1 MADASSPQTAAVYT
15 TDADGFITLYNE
27 AAVSLWGREPEIGKD
42 RWCGSH
48 RLYRPDG
55 APLSLDASPLAVA
68 LKEGRAIQGVELIIE
83 RPDGTRRHVL
93 AQPELI
99 RDSAGKVVGA
109 INIFADMTSQ
119 TRMELLVAGQQR
131 ALQLAVHGAALG
143 DVLEVLTRTI
153 ETHLADGVIAS
164 VLTLDRDGI
173 HLRYGAAPN
182 LPEPYNRAIDGVAI
196 GPSAG
201 SCGTAAFRNDTVI
214 VEDIA
219 TDPLWAGFRTV
230 ALDHDLRACWSMPIR
245 SSQQEV
251 LGTFALYYK
260 QVRNPRPQDRE
271 VVELLAHTA
280 AVIIERDREGRE
292 RREAEQALRESEQRF
307 RHMADHAPVMVWVTE
322 PDGQCSF
329 VSKSWYEFTGQD
341 IGTGLGNGWIAAL
354 HPDDREP
361 VHRVFASANSRREP
375 FRLEFRLTRHDG
387 VACWALVAA
396 APRLAPDGQFLGFI
410 GSVLDIAE
418 RKQAEE
424 ALRQS
429 EERFRIATQTG
440 KVGVWDWDIV
450 ANRVLWT
457 DSLYGIHGVSPD
469 AFPATLEGFTALI
482 HPDDR
487 ERVTRAV
494 EHSLQDDVPYELEF
508 RAVRPNGDVI
518 WLFTNAVVLRDG
530 GKPVRMLGATLDI
543 TRRKCAETALR
554 ESEAHYRTLMEQ
566 AHDSIFVC
574 DGDGRFLMAN
584 SAGSRLLGYSSEE
597 LLQVRVR
604 DTYLESEVDAS
615 ERRLHEVA
623 AGHSLRFER
632 IMVRKDRSTFEADIS
647 LTRLPN
653 GQVYAMVRDITDRK
667 RAEDG
672 IRTRTENMRL
682 LSEALAQ
689 LLNARDPE
697 TIVRELFPKV
707 AAHLSIDTYVNFMVD
722 ETGQALRLHSCAGIP
737 DEVVRS
743 IERLEFGQAISGT
756 VAQLREPIV
765 ANDIQHSGYEKAD
778 LVRGFGIQSYV
789 CHPLIAG
796 GRLLGTLAF
805 ASRTRPSFNHDEIEF
820 LRVIS
825 QYTAVAL
832 DRLHTTKALSEHSR
846 SLEILHRVGSTLAAE
861 LDLNTV
867 VQVVTDAGREVSG
880 AEFGAFYYN
889 LKDERGESY
898 TSLHPLRRA
907 ARSLRQISDARGTPP
922 CLGPRSGEEE

>member
-1 MADASSPQTAAVYT
+1 MTNVSSPQTAAVYT

-27 AAVSLWGREPEIGKD
+27 AAVSLWGKEPEIGKD

-99 RDSAGKVVGA
+99 RDSAGGVVGA
-109 INIFADMTSQ
+109 INVFADMTSQ
-119 TRMELLVAGQQR
+119 TPMELLVAGQQR

-219 TDPLWAGFRTV
+219 TDPLWVGFRTV

-329 VSKSWYEFTGQD
+329 VSKSWYEFTGQE

-418 RKQAEE
+418 HKQAEE
-424 ALRQS
+424 A
-429 EERFRIATQTG
+429 
-440 KVGVWDWDIV
+440 
-450 ANRVLWT
+450 
-457 DSLYGIHGVSPD
+457 
-469 AFPATLEGFTALI
+469 
-482 HPDDR
+482 
-487 ERVTRAV
+487 
-494 EHSLQDDVPYELEF
+494 
-508 RAVRPNGDVI
+508 
-518 WLFTNAVVLRDG
+518 
-530 GKPVRMLGATLDI
+530 
-543 TRRKCAETALR
+543 
-554 ESEAHYRTLMEQ
+554 
-566 AHDSIFVC
+566 
-574 DGDGRFLMAN
+574 
-584 SAGSRLLGYSSEE
+584 
-597 LLQVRVR
+597 
-604 DTYLESEVDAS
+604 
-615 ERRLHEVA
+615 
-623 AGHSLRFER
+623 
-632 IMVRKDRSTFEADIS
+632 
-647 LTRLPN
+647 
-653 GQVYAMVRDITDRK
+653 
-667 RAEDG
+667 
-672 IRTRTENMRL
+672 IRTRTKNMRL

-743 IERLEFGQAISGT
+743 VERLEFGESISGT

-880 AEFGAFYYN
+880 ADFGAFYYN

-898 TSLHPLRRA
+898 TLYTLS
-907 ARSLRQISDARGTPP
+907 GV
-922 CLGPRSGEEE
+922 PREAFDGFPMPRNSALFESTFRGEE